1 LILKNLVEKFKVI
14 MKIRKSC
21 LKIETECDPAP
32 KDLIGERIV
41 AFHGI
46 EFLEFSTILGDNPS
60 CR

>member
-1 LILKNLVEKFKVI
+1 

-21 LKIETECDPAP
+21 LRIETDCHAAP
-32 KDLIGERIV
+32 KDLIGEKIV